1 MCGVEAGTDTHRIF
15 RCDWHALER
24 HSWTGKERTLLTWG
38 RTEHGQG
45 HPITMMTTKGL
56 MPDPTFY
63 APLPTFDD
71 IINWHKCT

>member
-15 RCDWHALER
+15 RCVWHALER
-24 HSWTGKERTLLTWG
+24 YSWTGEERALLTWG
-38 RTEHGQG
+38 RAEHGQG
-45 HPITMMTTKGL
+45 HPIAMMTTKGP

-71 IINWHKCT
+71 IFELAQ